1 MSDVIG
7 ILENIGCNAS
17 LNTEVLKDSSIL
29 LRQANFNQD
38 ICSVL
43 MTNNAKQ
50 ISLLAGAGTNTCCYI
65 SITDVPDDFS
75 VESAAG
81 MKPLAAVAEHSR
93 CRQVA

>member
-29 LRQANFNQD
+29 LRQANFNHD

-43 MTNNAKQ
+43 ISDNAKE
-50 ISLLAGAGTNTCCYI
+50 ISLLAGAGTSACCYI

-75 VESAAG
+75 VENKADIG
-81 MKPLAAVAEHSR
+81 PLTAVPEDSR